1 MQSKSGSDLKVSEKI
16 RDEISSYQA
25 RMCTIPEVMDYS
37 RTKSVIAVGDVTAQ
51 KLNEAKVPLLLEIVD
66 LKTQRK
72 EDGTFG
78 HQEGSIKVKNPAATL
93 TRELFSAIEDCIKS
107 GQHSRIEVEG
117 EEDLAV
123 IPIIFYSDLNTV
135 VVYGVPNKG
144 MACIE
149 TDKDSKDYVK
159 NLIERMEVE

>member
-1 MQSKSGSDLKVSEKI
+1 
-16 RDEISSYQA
+16 
-25 RMCTIPEVMDYS
+25 MCTLEEVS
-37 RTKSVIAVGDVTAQ
+37 HLARTKKIVAVGDVTAGN
-51 KLNEAKVPLLLEIVD
+51 LNKAGVPLLLEIVD

-72 EDGTFG
+72 EDGIFP
-78 HQEGSIKVKNPAATL
+78 HVEGSIHVRNPAATL
-93 TRELFSAIEDCIKS
+93 TAELFRHVEESLKK
-107 GQHSRIEVEG
+107 GRKTRIEVDG

-149 TDKDSKDYVK
+149 IDENTKEYAKDLVK
-159 NLIERMEVE
+159 RMEEE